1 MKFEIAPAPPSAA
14 ISPSSFQSSQPLPP
28 AARCLVTRPVL
39 ERDVI
44 ATGTARVSTC
54 NGREET
60 AMNEQLLKGRWN
72 EVKGK
77 VKEKWGRLTN
87 DELDQ
92 IDGNTDQLIGALQQR
107 YGLAQEEARKE
118 LNAWMKSS

>member
-1 MKFEIAPAPPSAA
+1 
-14 ISPSSFQSSQPLPP
+14 
-28 AARCLVTRPVL
+28 
-39 ERDVI
+39 
-44 ATGTARVSTC
+44 
-54 NGREET
+54 
-60 AMNEQLLKGRWN
+60 MNEQLLKGRWN